1 VNILAAA
8 PAGTYAG
15 ITAVFTAG
23 SADPAYM
30 AHADTLAA
38 AARKAGMAVTRY
50 DIPGVGHTGDALKL
64 GLVEGFTV
72 LYPVLGL
79 SVGQTR

>member
-1 VNILAAA
+1 M
-8 PAGTYAG
+8 
-15 ITAVFTAG
+15 TAVFTAG

-38 AARKAGMAVTRY
+38 AARTAGMAVTR